1 MKSKK
6 SEIIFHD
13 GEVREEPGAIHLL
26 VSGRLTAWI
35 EGIPVHSVEPGEF
48 LDSIEWKAKLNQ
60 RLKGEE
66 LFKNHREKIS
76 QLYYQIRIQSD
87 VPSTYIKLNQH
98 QLKHLER
105 HRPGIFGIFVA
116 VVGRDV
122 AKKMYNLNEHLTLAD
137 QVAYKALHRKHS
149 LMRSLSVDTIHTASN
164 GFIVTENWFI
174 SCRHKDTQF
183 IKSEKVPSLSSLAYL
198 KEKSSNH
205 CRHQVVIPSLSLQKR
220 LTFWNECPYSKRLS
234 KKESRD
240 PHWKR
245 DILWSSALAHCGFCS
260 WCRPLTVGEKEH
272 ASGKR
277 AGETTLEQELQ
288 LY

>member
-1 MKSKK
+1 MQK
-6 SEIIFHD
+6 EYI
-13 GEVREEPGAIHLL
+13 
-26 VSGRLTAWI
+26 T
-35 EGIPVHSVEPGEF
+35 
-48 LDSIEWKAKLNQ
+48 
-60 RLKGEE
+60 EE
-66 LFKNHREKIS
+66 LVKSFSVLCDGFANTSILSRIS
-76 QLYYQIRIQSD
+76 NVFLVIGF
-87 VPSTYIKLNQH
+87 STPHSLNYSHFLRRACFLASYFLKFMEITRRCDETLAHFFWVGGLMLINFLH

-137 QVAYKALHRKHS
+137 QVAYKALH
-149 LMRSLSVDTIHTASN
+149 L
-164 GFIVTENWFI
+164 TENWFI